1 MIKLTKLWN
10 VIFVSKNYAMGTSVM
25 KNTFYLHF
33 HTNRSIK
40 KNFREKKSEQK
51 NTTTTRKKI
60 HNFFYI
66 KSTKENL
73 GWMSLN
79 FGVFFLDI
87 NVLKITHL

>member
-40 KNFREKKSEQK
+40 KKNFREKKSEQK

-66 KSTKENL
+66 KSTKENTTWD
-73 GWMSLN
+73 G
-79 FGVFFLDI
+79 
-87 NVLKITHL
+87 